1 MHADRDTHTALLRMS
16 DPPPFTYLS
25 GPSADYLIVC
35 DHAGAAIPSSLGTLG
50 LSGAQLATHIAID
63 IGARW
68 TAEHIAERLGAQAV
82 IAGYSRLVIDCNRYP
97 WDSASITPE
106 SDRTAI
112 PGNLGLSAAERAARI
127 DALFLPYHRA
137 IGSALDALMG
147 REARPPVFLS
157 IHSCT
162 PNLDNESRPWHIG
175 LSYQPPDTLALPML
189 EALRRDPHLTVGD
202 NQPYWLEPTVD
213 YTTPEHAMRRGVP
226 YLQVEFRQDLIA
238 SQSGAREWAGRFV
251 DALLSLPRSSTAPR
265 SRWVPGWPVPHRHV
279 PAADLLAPPD

>member
-1 MHADRDTHTALLRMS
+1 MHADRDTHTALLRS
-16 DPPPFTYLS
+16 RDPPPFEYLP

-50 LSGAQLATHIAID
+50 LSDAQLATHIAID
-63 IGARW
+63 IGARSA
-68 TAEHIAERLGAQAV
+68 AEHIARRLGAPAV

-97 WDSASITPE
+97 WDPASITPE

-112 PGNLGLSAAERAARI
+112 PGNLGLSAAQRTARI

-137 IGSALDALMG
+137 VSSVLDALMA

-162 PNLDNESRPWHIG
+162 PHLNNEARPWHIG
-175 LSYQPPDTLALPML
+175 LSYQPPDALALPML
-189 EALRRDPHLTVGD
+189 EALRRDPQVTVGD
-202 NQPYWLEPTVD
+202 NQPYWLEPAID

-238 SQSGAREWAGRFV
+238 SPSGARDWAEHFV
-251 DALLSLPRSSTAPR
+251 DALSSLPRWSAAPLPG
-265 SRWVPGWPVPHRHV
+265 WVPGWPTPHRYV